1 MRKIFENAFTIGFV
15 MSLAKPQSAKQRVT
29 RMKGMRNLEGTTPPP
44 SPPEGGVVVRFL
56 DSVLTIVLFELI
68 I

>member
-1 MRKIFENAFTIGFV
+1 

-56 DSVLTIVLFELI
+56 ELVLTIVLFELI